1 METFPLNNLAGKF
14 KVDRSTMVRAM
25 RGVSPDEV
33 ARGKSRS
40 LPWKAAPSAA
50 RPGAG
55 WINPLARGRQGL
67 GCEPDDVAGAAAL
80 GRCAQANFMHLEI
93 SGTKPFRKRGIWPG

>member
-25 RGVSPDEV
+25 RGVSPDEAEV

-55 WINPLARGRQGL
+55 
-67 GCEPDDVAGAAAL
+67 
-80 GRCAQANFMHLEI
+80 
-93 SGTKPFRKRGIWPG
+93 

>member
-14 KVDRSTMVRAM
+14 KVDHSTMVRAM

-40 LPWKAAPSAA
+40 L
-50 RPGAG
+50 RVE
-55 WINPLARGRQGL
+55 
-67 GCEPDDVAGAAAL
+67 GCAFGGQTWSRVD
-80 GRCAQANFMHLEI
+80 
-93 SGTKPFRKRGIWPG
+93 